1 MEENQLLAAA
11 AVTAWIVLGL
21 VAFAAAGRILRW
33 DWTLRGLHRHYEDLA
48 ERDPRIARKVG
59 SAPRFMRFVLVV
71 LWTLFLVIWPL
82 QVACAVF
89 IEHRWLGQGPR
100 KTS

>member
-1 MEENQLLAAA
+1 MDGNQLLAVA

-21 VAFAAAGRILRW
+21 AAFAAAGKILRW
-33 DWTLRGLHRHYEDLA
+33 DWTPRGLRRHYEELA
-48 ERDPRIARKVG
+48 ERDAHIARTVG
-59 SAPRFMRFVLVV
+59 SAPRIMRIVFVV
-71 LWTLFLVIWPL
+71 LWTLFLIIWPL
-82 QVACAVF
+82 QVTCAVF